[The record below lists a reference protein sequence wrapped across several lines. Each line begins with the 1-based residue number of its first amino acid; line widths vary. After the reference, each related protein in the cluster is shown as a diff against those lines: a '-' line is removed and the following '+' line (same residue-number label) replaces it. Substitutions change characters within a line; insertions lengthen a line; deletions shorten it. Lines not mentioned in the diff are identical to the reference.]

1 MPNTARKLRDDAL
14 ALPLGE
20 REELALDLL
29 ASLEPGDP
37 DWEDAW
43 ASELD
48 RRLADVR
55 SGAVKT
61 VAWEDVKRD
70 IAARRAR
77 R

>member
-1 MPNTARKLRDDAL
+1 MVNTARKVRDQVL

-20 REELALDLL
+20 REQLALDLL
-29 ASLEPGDP
+29 ASLEPAEP
-37 DWEDAW
+37 DWDDAW

-48 RRLADVR
+48 RRLSEVR
-55 SGAVKT
+55 SGAAET
-61 VAWEDVKRD
+61 VSWEDVKRD